1 MGICSSPNNQIN
13 KNPSS
18 FQKKISSNKING
30 KQTIDTSQIKE

>member
-18 FQKKISSNKING
+18 FQKKVPSKKING
-30 KQTIDTSQIKE
+30 KNKLDTGLIKE